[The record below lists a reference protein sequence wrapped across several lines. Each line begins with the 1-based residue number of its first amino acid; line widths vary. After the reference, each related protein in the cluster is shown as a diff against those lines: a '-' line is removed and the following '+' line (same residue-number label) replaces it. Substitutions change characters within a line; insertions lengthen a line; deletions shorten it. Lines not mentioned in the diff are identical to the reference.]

1 MRADR
6 HRLLGRVAALALWL
20 ACLGL
25 AGCGSD
31 PIVIGFLGP
40 LEGKY
45 SDLGVQ
51 GRNGALLA
59 IEDLNERGGIAGRP
73 LELMPLDD
81 GGDETL
87 ARMAFASL
95 TTARV
100 AAVVG
105 PMTSNVAMA
114 LVPLASAQNVTLVS
128 PTVSTP
134 LLGGKKDTFF
144 RVVPQSAHW
153 ADALAHYAF
162 TREGVETLAA
172 VTDLDNAAFTLPYT
186 ESFLASFTDQGG
198 QVLDDIR
205 LHTSQVV
212 DWRPIAE
219 RIAKASPEA
228 VIATLSA
235 RDTAFL
241 AREIR
246 LLGLNVRQYGSM
258 WAYTQEILQAGG
270 RSVDGIVFSVGYDE
284 SNPLPAFR
292 EFKRRYEMR
301 FGWPPNFAA
310 CFSYEAVMALA
321 RALEW
326 TRGSATGLPEAM
338 VALGRIDSLQGP
350 MTFDEYGDVERAAF
364 IMTIRERAFVTI
376 DTIR

>member
-6 HRLLGRVAALALWL
+6 HRLLGRAAALALLL
-20 ACLGL
+20 ACLTL
-25 AGCGSD
+25 AGCGGE

-59 IEDLNERGGIAGRP
+59 IEDLNERGGVAGRP

-81 GGDETL
+81 GGDEGL
-87 ARMAFASL
+87 ARKAFARL
-95 TTARV
+95 VTARV

-134 LLGGKKDTFF
+134 LLGGKRDTFF
-144 RVVPQSAHW
+144 RVVPESVRWAESFAGYAATRDGTQS
-153 ADALAHYAF
+153 
-162 TREGVETLAA
+162 VVA
-172 VTDLDNAAFTLPYT
+172 VTDLDNAAFTLPYAET
-186 ESFLASFTDQGG
+186 FIASFTHQGG
-198 QVLDDIR
+198 QILDDI
-205 LHTSQVV
+205 QVHASDV
-212 DWRPIAE
+212 ADWKPTAD
-219 RIAKASPEA
+219 RIARAAPDA
-228 VIATLSA
+228 VIASLSA
-235 RDTAFL
+235 RDMAFL
-241 AREIR
+241 AREVR
-246 LLGLNVRQYGSM
+246 LLGLDIRLYSSM

-284 SNPLPAFR
+284 SNPRPAFQD
-292 EFKRRYEMR
+292 FKRRYEMR

-321 RALEW
+321 KALEW

-350 MTFDEYGDVERAAF
+350 MTFDEYGDVERVAF
-364 IMTIRERAFVTI
+364 IMTIREREFVTI

>member
-20 ACLGL
+20 ACLTL
-25 AGCGSD
+25 AGCGSE

-59 IEDLNERGGIAGRP
+59 VEDLNARGGVAGRP
-73 LELMPLDD
+73 LHLMPMDD
-81 GGDETL
+81 GGNEAQ
-87 ARMAFASL
+87 ARQAFASL
-95 TTARV
+95 AEAKVTAI
-100 AAVVG
+100 VG

-114 LVPLASAQNVTLVS
+114 LAPLGAARSLVLVS

-144 RVVPQSAHW
+144 RVVPQSADW
-153 ADALAHYAF
+153 ADTLARHAHATGAL
-162 TREGVETLAA
+162 RLAA
-172 VTDLDNAAFTLPYT
+172 VTDLDNAAFAVPYA
-186 ESFLASFTDQGG
+186 ERFLASFASLGG
-198 QVLDDIR
+198 EAVDDLRVQASRI
-205 LHTSQVV
+205 V
-212 DWRPIAE
+212 DWKPVAE
-219 RIAKASPEA
+219 RIAGSSPDA

-246 LLGLNVRQYGSM
+246 LLGLDVRLYGSM
-258 WAYTQEILQAGG
+258 WAYTQEILHAGG

-284 SNPLPAFR
+284 SNPLPAFQD
-292 EFKRRYEMR
+292 FKRRYEMR

-310 CFSYEAVMALA
+310 CFAYEAVMALA
-321 RALEW
+321 KALEW

-338 VALGRIDSLQGP
+338 VSLGRIDSLQGP

-364 IMTIRERAFVTI
+364 IMTIREREFVTI